1 MTLSDLKLDEI
12 GIINK
17 ISCSPEI
24 KKRFLDLGF
33 VKDTKISPV
42 LTSPSGNIRA
52 YLIKD
57 TLIAIRNEDA
67 LKILIQ
73 MKTNL

>member
-17 ISCSPEI
+17 INCSSEI

-67 LKILIQ
+67 KKISI
-73 MKTNL
+73 

>member
-1 MTLSDLKLDEI
+1 MTLSDLKLNEI

-17 ISCSPEI
+17 INCSSEI

-33 VKDTKISPV
+33 VKDTKISPI

-67 LKILIQ
+67 KKISI
-73 MKTNL
+73 

>member
-1 MTLSDLKLDEI
+1 MTLSDLKLNEI

-17 ISCSPEI
+17 INCSQEI

-33 VKDTKISPV
+33 VKYTKISPV

-57 TLIAIRNEDA
+57 TLIAIRSEDA
-67 LKILIQ
+67 EKILIW
-73 MKTNL
+73 K